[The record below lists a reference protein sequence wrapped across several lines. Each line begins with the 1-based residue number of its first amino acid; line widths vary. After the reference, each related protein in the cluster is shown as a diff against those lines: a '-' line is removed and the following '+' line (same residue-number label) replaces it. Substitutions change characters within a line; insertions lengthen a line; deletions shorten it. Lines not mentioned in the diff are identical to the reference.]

1 LEAEQIHEIK
11 KPEDI
16 FEFKTREQI
25 LKPFDKT
32 DDSEQIISIVEQEV
46 IYVQDKNEIID
57 LYDQTNEDQIFET
70 DITKQE
76 MHTALHEK
84 SLPLEM
90 TSSIETEEVES
101 VDKCPFLNL
110 MFGSILGINLSY
122 FKYWFFS
129 DQ

>member
-1 LEAEQIHEIK
+1 
-11 KPEDI
+11 
-16 FEFKTREQI
+16 

-57 LYDQTNEDQIFET
+57 LYDQTSEDQIFET

-90 TSSIETEEVES
+90 T
-101 VDKCPFLNL
+101 
-110 MFGSILGINLSY
+110 ILVL
-122 FKYWFFS
+122 
-129 DQ
+129 Q